1 MKAISRASGL
11 AGSLLVATCLSAAVV
26 PAAMAG
32 QQPPLLRQAT
42 DLGPVDAAS
51 PVELTLWMK
60 MRNEQGLDALVAA
73 QQAGTGAYLSP
84 RQLRAQFGPTAAD
97 AEKVA
102 AYMKAEGFA
111 VSVGQDNLYVRASAS
126 AARVQSAFK
135 VQLHQYDLSGRTFRA
150 SSHGATLPA
159 ELVPLVAAVGG
170 FSSLGAEP
178 QIARVGRKAT
188 TGVHRTAEAEGLPS
202 HPQPLGA
209 GANGL
214 VYSAQCF
221 YPPTTL
227 NFSGNGATASYTGNV
242 YGAPI
247 ASPPPNASPCGYQPS
262 DIQTAYNLTPLY
274 KAGLTGAGVTI
285 GIVDA
290 YGSTT
295 IANDVQVFSQAMGLP
310 PANLT
315 IIGTPTESNFSTDAN
330 AGWAGETTLD
340 VEWVHAIAPGAKIVL
355 VVTPTNSFNDL
366 FAGIATAAAVPGV
379 VAISNSWSGFDIG
392 VAGDSEFYVAIDNF
406 LKTVGA
412 AGISVDFSTGD
423 YGDNASQLG
432 GLYTSTGW
440 PASSPY
446 ATAVGG
452 VSVALDA
459 HKHIAWQTSWGT
471 NITEIADTT
480 ALGSPPIDPTN
491 NEGFVFG
498 GTGGLSDV
506 YPKPFW
512 QFQVP
517 GNRRGT
523 PDISW
528 VADPYTGVE
537 IIYSI
542 DAAGD
547 PGIEVI
553 GGTSASCPMFT
564 ALWGI
569 ATQRA
574 HHLLGQAAPRLYRLP
589 FWSGAITDV
598 VNLTSQNN
606 VTGTLTDSGGT
617 DVQKASEL
625 AAPLY
630 NLPSF
635 VSALYNSPHSTRWFV
650 LTFGLDSTLQ
660 VGPGWDTATG
670 LGTPNGWNFVEAVA
684 GQ

>member
-1 MKAISRASGL
+1 MKAISRARGL
-11 AGSLLVATCLSAAVV
+11 AGSLLIATCLGTAVA
-26 PAAMAG
+26 PAALAG
-32 QQPPLLRQAT
+32 EQPLLKQAT
-42 DLGPVDAAS
+42 DLGPVDSAS

-73 QQAGTGAYLSP
+73 QQAGKGAYLSA
-84 RQLRAQFGPTAAD
+84 RQLREQYGPNAAD

-102 AYMKAEGFA
+102 AFMKAEGFT
-111 VSVGQDNLYVRASAS
+111 VSVGQDNLYVRASAD

-135 VQLHQYDLSGRTFRA
+135 VQLHQYDLRGRTFRA
-150 SSHGATLPA
+150 SSHGATMPA

-178 QIARVGRKAT
+178 QIARVARKAV

-202 HPQPLGA
+202 HPQPLSA
-209 GANGL
+209 GANGI
-214 VYSAQCF
+214 YFSAQCF

-227 NFSGNGATASYTGNV
+227 SFSGNGATASYTGNV

-285 GIVDA
+285 AIVDA

-366 FAGIATAAAVPGV
+366 FAGIATAASTPGV
-379 VAISNSWSGFDIG
+379 VAISNSWSSFDIG
-392 VAGDSEFYVAIDNF
+392 VAGDSEFYAAIDNF

-423 YGDNASQLG
+423 YGDNSSQLG

-512 QFQVP
+512 QSQVP

-537 IIYSI
+537 IIYSV

-650 LTFGLDSTLQ
+650 LTFGLDTTLQ

-670 LGTPNGWNFVEAVA
+670 LGTPNGWNFVQAVA
-684 GQ
+684 GE